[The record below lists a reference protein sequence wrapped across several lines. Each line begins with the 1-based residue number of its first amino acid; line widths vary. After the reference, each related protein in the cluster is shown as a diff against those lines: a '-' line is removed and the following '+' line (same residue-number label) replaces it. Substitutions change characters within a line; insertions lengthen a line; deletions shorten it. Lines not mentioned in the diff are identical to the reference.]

1 MAVADVYD
9 ALISK
14 RVYKPAFSH
23 DQAAQIIRAGS
34 GQQFDPVVV
43 EAFSAIEDE
52 FIEIAERYK
61 D

>member
-1 MAVADVYD
+1 
-9 ALISK
+9 LISK
-14 RVYKPAFSH
+14 RVYKQAFSH

-34 GQQFDPVVV
+34 GQHFDPVVV